1 MTKDK
6 FTDGN
11 QRYLRD
17 TQYRDPSR
25 LTARADLHAKYGTAD
40 VRWFPWMAGQIGWP
54 SEGVILEVGC
64 GPGWLWSEAASQ
76 LPSGLRLTLTD
87 LSAGMVDAAF
97 NRVSGLFEM
106 TAGSVA
112 DGSFD
117 MAKEVG
123 IFVARDPYQ

>member
-1 MTKDK
+1 
-6 FTDGN
+6 
-11 QRYLRD
+11 
-17 TQYRDPSR
+17 
-25 LTARADLHAKYGTAD
+25 
-40 VRWFPWMAGQIGWP
+40 MAGQIGWP